1 MKDNFRGALAGLAIG
16 DALGMP
22 VEGMSFDDIREKYGT
37 ITEFMTSDD
46 GLSAGEW
53 TDDTEQALIL
63 AESLYETIYF
73 SPDNFAEKLR
83 KIDLSHRYGPTSIRA
98 ITNLKRGYSWRES
111 GIESDTDGSSM
122 RVSAIGLLYHHNYS
136 LVESYAAIASSIT
149 HRGNAAIAGSVAVA
163 VGVACILNE
172 DEMLF
177 EEVVK
182 RVEKYD
188 ALTAEKIEYAY
199 QIRNS
204 SLSKAVREL
213 GNTIMAF
220 DAVPMAF
227 YCYFSSKSF
236 EQAVVKGANA
246 GGDTDTIAA
255 IAGAMKGADTGF
267 EKIPSRFKKVKDL
280 DRILEIADLLY
291 DAYLR
296 LSRIS

>member
-22 VEGMSFDDIREKYGT
+22 FEGISFDEIREKHGVVK
-37 ITEFMTSDD
+37 EFMPSDD

-63 AESLYETIYF
+63 AESLCETLYF
-73 SPDNFAEKLR
+73 SPDNFAEKLK
-83 KIDLSHRYGPTSIRA
+83 KIQLSHRYGPTSTRA

-122 RVSAIGLLYHHNYS
+122 RVSPIGLLYHYNYS
-136 LVESYAAIASSIT
+136 LVENYAAIASSIT
-149 HRGNAAIAGSVAVA
+149 HKGNAAIAGSVAVA
-163 VGVACILNE
+163 VAIACILNE
-172 DEMLF
+172 DDMLF

-188 ALTAEKIEYAY
+188 TLTAEKIEYAY
-199 QIRNS
+199 QIRNA
-204 SLSKAVREL
+204 SLSKAVKEL

-227 YCYFSSKSF
+227 YCYFSSKNF
-236 EQAVVKGANA
+236 EQAVIKGASA

-255 IAGAMKGADTGF
+255 MAGSMKGAETGF
-267 EKIPSRFKKVKDL
+267 EKIPAKFKKIKDL
-280 DRILEIADLLY
+280 DRILEISDLLY
-291 DAYLR
+291 EAYLK
-296 LSRIS
+296 ISKIS

>member
-1 MKDNFRGALAGLAIG
+1 
-16 DALGMP
+16 
-22 VEGMSFDDIREKYGT
+22 MSFEEIRERYGE
-37 ITEFMTSDD
+37 ISDFMPSDD
-46 GLSAGEW
+46 GLEAGEW

-63 AESLYETIYF
+63 AESLCETLYF
-73 SPDNFAEKLR
+73 SPENFAEKL
-83 KIDLSHRYGPTSIRA
+83 KDISLSHRYGPTSSRA

-122 RVSAIGLLYHHNYS
+122 RSPPIGLLFHHNYS
-136 LVESYAAIASSIT
+136 LVENYAAIASSIT

-188 ALTAEKIEYAY
+188 TLMAEKIEYAY

-204 SLSKAVREL
+204 SLSKAVREI

-220 DAVPMAF
+220 DAVPLAF
-227 YCYFSSKSF
+227 YCYFSSKNF
-236 EQAVVKGANA
+236 EQAVIRGANA

-255 IAGAMKGADTGF
+255 IAGAMKGAETGF
-267 EKIPSRFKKVKDL
+267 ERIPERLREVKNL
-280 DRILEIADLLY
+280 DRILDTADLLY

-296 LSRIS
+296 ISRIS

>member
-1 MKDNFRGALAGLAIG
+1 MKDNFRGALTGLAIG

-22 VEGMSFDDIREKYGT
+22 VEGMSFEKVRERYGEIRD
-37 ITEFMTSDD
+37 FMASDD
-46 GLSAGEW
+46 GLKAGEW

-63 AESLYETIYF
+63 AESLSETLYF

-83 KIDLSHRYGPTSIRA
+83 RISISHRYGPTSTRA

-122 RVSAIGLLYHHNYS
+122 RVAPIGLLYHHNYS
-136 LVESYAAIASSIT
+136 LVESYAALASSIT

-163 VGVACILNE
+163 VGIACILNE

-188 ALTAEKIEYAY
+188 TLTAEKIEYAF
-199 QIRNS
+199 QIRNA
-204 SLSKAVREL
+204 SLSKAVKEI

-227 YCYFSSKSF
+227 YCYFSSKNF
-236 EQAVVKGANA
+236 EQAVVKGASA

-255 IAGAMKGADTGF
+255 IAGALKGAETGF
-267 EKIPSRFKKVKDL
+267 ERIPERFKKVRDL
-280 DRILEIADLLY
+280 DRIIDAADSLY
-291 DAYLR
+291 GAFLR
-296 LSRIS
+296 ISRIS

>member
-1 MKDNFRGALAGLAIG
+1 MVGLAIG

-22 VEGMSFDDIREKYGT
+22 VEGMSFEEIRERYGE
-37 ITEFMTSDD
+37 ISDFMPSDD
-46 GLSAGEW
+46 GLEAGEW

-63 AESLYETIYF
+63 AESLCETLYF
-73 SPDNFAEKLR
+73 SPENFAEKL
-83 KIDLSHRYGPTSIRA
+83 KDISLSHRYGPTSSRA

-122 RVSAIGLLYHHNYS
+122 RSPPIGLLFHHNYS
-136 LVESYAAIASSIT
+136 LVENYAAIASSIT

-188 ALTAEKIEYAY
+188 TLMAEKIEYAY

-204 SLSKAVREL
+204 SLSKAVREI

-220 DAVPMAF
+220 DAVPLAF
-227 YCYFSSKSF
+227 YCYFSSKNF
-236 EQAVVKGANA
+236 EQAVIRGANA

-255 IAGAMKGADTGF
+255 IAGAMKGAETGF
-267 EKIPSRFKKVKDL
+267 ERIPERLREVKNL
-280 DRILEIADLLY
+280 DRILDTADLLY

-296 LSRIS
+296 ISRIS

>member
-1 MKDNFRGALAGLAIG
+1 MVGLAIG

-22 VEGMSFDDIREKYGT
+22 VEGMSFEEIRERYGE
-37 ITEFMTSDD
+37 ISDFMPSDD
-46 GLSAGEW
+46 GLEAGEW

-63 AESLYETIYF
+63 AESLCETLYF
-73 SPDNFAEKLR
+73 SPENFAEKL
-83 KIDLSHRYGPTSIRA
+83 KDISLSHRYGPTSSRA

-122 RVSAIGLLYHHNYS
+122 RSPPIGLLFHHNYS
-136 LVESYAAIASSIT
+136 LVENYAAIASSIT

-188 ALTAEKIEYAY
+188 TLMAEKIEYAY

-204 SLSKAVREL
+204 SLSKAVREI

-220 DAVPMAF
+220 DAVPLAF
-227 YCYFSSKSF
+227 YCYFSSKNF
-236 EQAVVKGANA
+236 EQAVIRGANA

-255 IAGAMKGADTGF
+255 IAGAMKGAETGF
-267 EKIPSRFKKVKDL
+267 ERIPERLRKVKNL
-280 DRILEIADLLY
+280 DRILDTADLLY

-296 LSRIS
+296 ISRIS